1 MSDNPQEEYQEDKP
15 PIFAAAEAEAAEAP
29 SPPVEAPKG
38 DAPDSPPVEEP
49 EVRESSVQKAKVV
62 ETEDGREALK
72 TNSGVVFGYK

>member
-15 PIFAAAEAEAAEAP
+15 PIFAEAEAKAAANAEAVP
-29 SPPVEAPKG
+29 E
-38 DAPDSPPVEEP
+38 PPVEEV

-62 ETEDGREALK
+62 ETEDGREAVK